1 MSYILY
7 LIAIVAF
14 FLALKNHFK
23 GKALMEEIDDLRNS
37 YIDLRKDLKESRE
50 KANVKIAKIQV
61 EFLRSQD
68 KLKTKGE
75 KNPYRIT
82 EDCITC
88 GSCKPECKFD
98 AIIEG
103 DPYSIALENC
113 TACGLCAKVCPVDAC
128 VPIA

>member
-1 MSYILY
+1 
-7 LIAIVAF
+7 
-14 FLALKNHFK
+14 
-23 GKALMEEIDDLRNS
+23 MEEIDDLRNS

-50 KANVKIAKIQV
+50 KVNAQHSRLQV
-61 EFLRSQD
+61 EFLRTQD
-68 KLKTKGE
+68 KLKTKGD

-103 DPYSIALENC
+103 DPYVILLENC
-113 TACGLCAKVCPVDAC
+113 TACQACAKVCPVDAC
-128 VPIA
+128 VPIQ